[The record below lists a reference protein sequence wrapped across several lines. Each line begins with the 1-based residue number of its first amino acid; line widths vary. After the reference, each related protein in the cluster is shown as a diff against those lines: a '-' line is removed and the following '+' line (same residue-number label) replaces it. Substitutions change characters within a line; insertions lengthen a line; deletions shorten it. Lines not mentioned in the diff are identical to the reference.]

1 MKNNEE
7 LQHDV
12 QEAIKL
18 ESLLNAAEIGVIAN
32 DGIITITGTVDT
44 YAKKRAAE
52 HAAKTVLG
60 VLAVVE
66 QIEVKFGKHSKR
78 SDYEIAREII
88 AALEKQATI
97 AENPI
102 LVKVEAGWV
111 TLDGA
116 AKSYAFRE
124 KAQKIAEQVLGVR
137 NLVNNIQVKSEK
149 ADTVEKSAI
158 EEALIRNWAI
168 DEQTIKVNV
177 FGNRVTLSGMVHS
190 IFQRDEAERLAW
202 NAPGVWTVHNEL
214 LIDYASI

>member
-12 QEAIKL
+12 QEAIKV
-18 ESLLNAAEIGVIAN
+18 EPLLHAAEIGVIVR
-32 DGIITITGTVDT
+32 DGIVTLTGSVES

-66 QIEVKFGKHSKR
+66 QIEVKFGKHGKI
-78 SDYEIAREII
+78 DDHEIARGII
-88 AALEKQATI
+88 AAMELHKVISEM
-97 AENPI
+97 PI

-111 TLDGA
+111 NLEGEV
-116 AKSYAFRE
+116 KSYACKE
-124 KAQKIAEQVLGVR
+124 AAQKSVETVPGVK
-137 NLVNNIQVKSEK
+137 NLVNNIQVKSETT
-149 ADTVEKSAI
+149 DTVEKITI
-158 EEALIRNWAI
+158 EDALIRNWAI
-168 DEQTIKVNV
+168 DEQMIKVNV

-190 IFQRDEAERLAW
+190 IFQRDEAERMAW

-214 LIDYASI
+214 LIDYATY